1 MDFLGFRFDT
11 RARRQEDSNTSGR
24 VPNVA
29 PVTVTVV
36 TVVVVVVVVVVS
48 RLQNRYETVMNPL
61 KFGRHLKGLFHITS
75 KC

>member
-36 TVVVVVVVVVVS
+36 TVVVVVVVS

>member
-1 MDFLGFRFDT
+1 MGTCLG
-11 RARRQEDSNTSGR
+11 APCWLYNSGR

-29 PVTVTVV
+29 PVTVTVAVV
-36 TVVVVVVVVVVS
+36 TVVVVVVVLW
-48 RLQNRYETVMNPL
+48 LQNRYETVMNPL